1 MPEFKW
7 ETVQTEKL
15 RIWETTSNSLTV
27 YNKICVTDL
36 RGFMYFHF
44 KIVNINIT
52 NR

>member
-7 ETVQTEKL
+7 EAVQTEKL
-15 RIWETTSNSLTV
+15 CIWETASNTLTV
-27 YNKICVTDL
+27 YNKIFVTDL

-44 KIVNINIT
+44 KIVNITIT